1 MTTHAT
7 LRERICLFAR
17 SLYDRGLTHGS
28 TGNIS
33 ARTEDGSLLVTPTG
47 SSFGFLDPA
56 ALAHLDSDGNHLSG
70 SQPTKEVGL
79 HMAFYT
85 SLRPETGAVV
95 HLHSH
100 HTVALSTLPEVDPDN
115 MLPPITP
122 YATMQLGHV
131 RLLPYFRP
139 GDPEMA
145 NAVAALDPKI
155 TAAVLANHGPV
166 VAGTTLDRAVF
177 AMEELEETA
186 RLALTLRGQSPR
198 HLTDAQ
204 IADLVRVFNIDT

>member
-1 MTTHAT
+1 MNAQSA

-33 ARTEDGSLLVTPTG
+33 VRTEDGSLLVTPTG
-47 SSFGFLDPA
+47 SSFGFLDPG
-56 ALAHLDSDGNHLSG
+56 ALAHLDANGNYLSG
-70 SQPTKEVGL
+70 DKPTKEVGL
-79 HMAFYT
+79 HTAFYT
-85 SLRPETGAVV
+85 SLRPTTGAVV

-100 HTVALSTLPEVDPDN
+100 HAVALSTLPEIDPDN
-115 MLPPITP
+115 MLPPLTP
-122 YATMQLGHV
+122 YATMQLGRV

-139 GDPEMA
+139 GDPAMA
-145 NAVAALDPKI
+145 KAVADLDPKV
-155 TAAVLANHGPV
+155 TAVVLANHGPV

-186 RLALTLRGQSPR
+186 RLALTLRGERPR
-198 HLTDAQ
+198 LLADAQ
-204 IADLVRVFNIDT
+204 VEDLLRLFTESN